1 MMIGPVL
8 MLVAFFVV
16 GPIGLFVVGA
26 IWSAAFG
33 WFAVDDAERRASDAE
48 AQPSAS

>member
-1 MMIGPVL
+1 MIGPVL

-33 WFAVDDAERRASDAE
+33 WFAADDADRRATGAD